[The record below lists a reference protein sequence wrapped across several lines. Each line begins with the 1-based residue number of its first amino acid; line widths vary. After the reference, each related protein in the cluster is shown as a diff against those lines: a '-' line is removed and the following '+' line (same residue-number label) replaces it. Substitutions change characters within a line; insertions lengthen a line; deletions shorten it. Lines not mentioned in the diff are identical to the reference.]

1 MWLKPDARHRKK
13 DELPLTLRGLANSPG
28 EVSMYLT
35 LNLLASCF
43 PITLFTSRFLSCLIL
58 TLDNDF
64 SFAIVIM
71 RSHWRCYPPDKV
83 SLVGNEDRR
92 PTRQTATAFQPF
104 QQVVCLVVRSRLVLA
119 INDNCNSLCQENWD
133 HPRLEQWGRHGAH
146 RWTTEISSDDIWIVF
161 HVVDFHQVFQAH
173 FPMLVVD
180 EDNSALLVVDGND
193 DLLLNAVLHP
203 LVGVGV
209 LWWEELGTQ
218 WGFSHSNTSQH

>member
-13 DELPLTLRGLANSPG
+13 RWAASHIERFSKLTGRGFDVFDVELARKLLPHNTLH
-28 EVSMYLT
+28 
-35 LNLLASCF
+35 
-43 PITLFTSRFLSCLIL
+43 LSVPVKIIL